1 MLYYSIYAL
10 AAGFILDLII
20 GDPRWLYH
28 PVCVIGN
35 LIALL
40 EKILRKIFPKT
51 DKGELVAGTVEVI
64 LVCLFSGGIPF
75 LILHFLYG
83 ISAWAGLALE
93 TFWCYQL
100 LATKSLKTE
109 SMKVYDRL
117 KNGTLDEARYAVSMI
132 VGRDTQSL
140 TKEGI
145 IKAAVE
151 TVAENSSDG
160 VVAPLIYM
168 LIFGPVGG
176 VVYKAVNTMD
186 SMIGY
191 VEEKYFYIGK
201 FAAKLDDVLNYIP
214 ARISGILVI
223 ISAFILRYDYKNA
236 FRIFKRDRK
245 KHASP
250 NSAQT
255 ESAMAGALGVQLAG
269 DATYFGVVH
278 KKPYIGDKKREIEN
292 EDIKRANDIM
302 YTMTIICLVVGFVI
316 RSVVM
321 WLK

>member
-1 MLYYSIYAL
+1 MDILL
-10 AAGFILDLII
+10 GFILDTII
-20 GDPRWLYH
+20 GDPYKLPHPIRW
-28 PVCVIGN
+28 IGSF
-35 LIALL
+35 ISIL
-40 EKILRKIFPKT
+40 EKLCRKIAKSNT
-51 DKGELVAGTVEVI
+51 MLMILGAI
-64 LVCLFSGGIPF
+64 LVFIVIFVSGGITLLVLKLASF
-75 LILHFLYG
+75 NKYAYLIVSSVICYYML
-83 ISAWAGLALE
+83 AG
-93 TFWCYQL
+93 
-100 LATKSLKTE
+100 KSLKTE
-109 SMKVYDRL
+109 SMKVYKAFENNDTE
-117 KNGTLDEARYAVSMI
+117 GARKAVSMI

-236 FRIFKRDRK
+236 FRIFKRDRR

-269 DATYFGVVH
+269 DATYFDVVH

-302 YTMTIICLVVGFVI
+302 YTMTIICLVVGLVI

>member
-1 MLYYSIYAL
+1 MDILL
-10 AAGFILDLII
+10 GFILDTII
-20 GDPRWLYH
+20 GDPYKLPHPIRW
-28 PVCVIGN
+28 IGSF
-35 LIALL
+35 ISIL
-40 EKILRKIFPKT
+40 EKLCRKIARKNT
-51 DKGELVAGTVEVI
+51 MLMILGAILAIVVI
-64 LVCLFSGGIPF
+64 SVSGGITLLVLKLSSF
-75 LILHFLYG
+75 NKYAYTTV
-83 ISAWAGLALE
+83 SAVICYYMLAG
-93 TFWCYQL
+93 
-100 LATKSLKTE
+100 KSLKTE
-109 SMKVYDRL
+109 SMKVYKAFENNDTE
-117 KNGTLDEARYAVSMI
+117 GARKAVSMI

-160 VVAPLIYM
+160 VIAPLIYM

-201 FAAKLDDVLNYIP
+201 FAAKLDDVLNYRP
-214 ARISGILVI
+214 ARVSGILVI
-223 ISAFILRYDYKNA
+223 ISAFVLRYDYKNA
-236 FRIFKRDRK
+236 FRIFKRDRR

-269 DATYFGVVH
+269 DATCFGVVH
-278 KKPYIGDKKREIEN
+278 KKPYIGDKNKEIKN
-292 EDIKRANDIM
+292 EHIKRANDIM
-302 YTMTIICLVVGFVI
+302 YTMTIICLIVGLVI
-316 RSVVM
+316 RSVIM

>member
-1 MLYYSIYAL
+1 MDILL
-10 AAGFILDLII
+10 GFILDTII
-20 GDPRWLYH
+20 GDPYKLPHPIRW
-28 PVCVIGN
+28 IGSF
-35 LIALL
+35 ISIL
-40 EKILRKIFPKT
+40 EKLCRKIAKSNT
-51 DKGELVAGTVEVI
+51 MLMILGAI
-64 LVCLFSGGIPF
+64 LVFIVVFVSGGITLLVLKLASF
-75 LILHFLYG
+75 NKYAYLIVSSVICYYML
-83 ISAWAGLALE
+83 AG
-93 TFWCYQL
+93 
-100 LATKSLKTE
+100 KSLKTE
-109 SMKVYDRL
+109 SMKVYKAFENKDTE
-117 KNGTLDEARYAVSMI
+117 GARKAVSMI

-168 LIFGPVGG
+168 LIFGPVGV
-176 VVYKAVNTMD
+176 VVYKAINTMD

-236 FRIFKRDRK
+236 FRIFKRDRR

-302 YTMTIICLVVGFVI
+302 YTMTIICLVVGLVI

>member
-1 MLYYSIYAL
+1 MDILL
-10 AAGFILDLII
+10 GFILDTII
-20 GDPRWLYH
+20 GDPYKLPHPIRW
-28 PVCVIGN
+28 IGSF
-35 LIALL
+35 ISIL
-40 EKILRKIFPKT
+40 EKLCRKIAKSNT
-51 DKGELVAGTVEVI
+51 MLMILGAI
-64 LVCLFSGGIPF
+64 LVFIVVFVSGGITLLVLKLASF
-75 LILHFLYG
+75 NKYAYLIVSSVICYYML
-83 ISAWAGLALE
+83 AG
-93 TFWCYQL
+93 
-100 LATKSLKTE
+100 KSLKTE
-109 SMKVYDRL
+109 SMKVYKAFENNDTE
-117 KNGTLDEARYAVSMI
+117 GARKAVSMI

-223 ISAFILRYDYKNA
+223 ISAFILRYNYKNA
-236 FRIFKRDRK
+236 FRIFKRDRR

-302 YTMTIICLVVGFVI
+302 YTMTIICLVVGLVI

>member
-1 MLYYSIYAL
+1 MDILL
-10 AAGFILDLII
+10 GFILDTII
-20 GDPRWLYH
+20 GDPYKLPHPIRW
-28 PVCVIGN
+28 IGSF
-35 LIALL
+35 ISIL
-40 EKILRKIFPKT
+40 EKLCRKNTKSNTMLMIL
-51 DKGELVAGTVEVI
+51 GAI
-64 LVCLFSGGIPF
+64 LVFIVVFVSGGITLLVLKLASF
-75 LILHFLYG
+75 NKYAYLIVSSVICYYML
-83 ISAWAGLALE
+83 AG
-93 TFWCYQL
+93 
-100 LATKSLKTE
+100 KSLKTE
-109 SMKVYDRL
+109 SMKVYKAFENNDTE
-117 KNGTLDEARYAVSMI
+117 GARKAVSMI

>member
-1 MLYYSIYAL
+1 MDILL
-10 AAGFILDLII
+10 GFILDTII
-20 GDPRWLYH
+20 GDPYKLPHPIRW
-28 PVCVIGN
+28 IGSF
-35 LIALL
+35 ISIL
-40 EKILRKIFPKT
+40 EKLCRKIAKSNT
-51 DKGELVAGTVEVI
+51 MLMILGAI
-64 LVCLFSGGIPF
+64 LVFIVVFVSGGITLLVLKLASF
-75 LILHFLYG
+75 NKYAYLIVSSVICYYML
-83 ISAWAGLALE
+83 AG
-93 TFWCYQL
+93 
-100 LATKSLKTE
+100 KSLKTE
-109 SMKVYDRL
+109 SMKVYKAFENNDTE
-117 KNGTLDEARYAVSMI
+117 GARKAVSMI

-191 VEEKYFYIGK
+191 VEEKYLYIGK

-236 FRIFKRDRK
+236 FRIFKRDRR

-302 YTMTIICLVVGFVI
+302 YTMTIICLVVGLVI

>member
-1 MLYYSIYAL
+1 MDILL
-10 AAGFILDLII
+10 GFILDTII
-20 GDPRWLYH
+20 GDPYKLPHPIRW
-28 PVCVIGN
+28 IGSF
-35 LIALL
+35 ISIL
-40 EKILRKIFPKT
+40 EKLCRKIAKSNT
-51 DKGELVAGTVEVI
+51 MLMILGAI
-64 LVCLFSGGIPF
+64 LVFIVVFVSGGITLLVLKLASF
-75 LILHFLYG
+75 NKYAYLIVSSVICYYML
-83 ISAWAGLALE
+83 AG
-93 TFWCYQL
+93 
-100 LATKSLKTE
+100 KSLKTE
-109 SMKVYDRL
+109 SMKVYKAFENNDTE
-117 KNGTLDEARYAVSMI
+117 GARKAVSMI

-223 ISAFILRYDYKNA
+223 ISAFI
-236 FRIFKRDRK
+236 
-245 KHASP
+245 
-250 NSAQT
+250 
-255 ESAMAGALGVQLAG
+255 
-269 DATYFGVVH
+269 
-278 KKPYIGDKKREIEN
+278 
-292 EDIKRANDIM
+292 
-302 YTMTIICLVVGFVI
+302 
-316 RSVVM
+316 
-321 WLK
+321 

>member
-1 MLYYSIYAL
+1 MDILL
-10 AAGFILDLII
+10 GFILDTII
-20 GDPRWLYH
+20 GDPYKLPHPIRW
-28 PVCVIGN
+28 IGSF
-35 LIALL
+35 ISIL
-40 EKILRKIFPKT
+40 EKLCRKIAKSNT
-51 DKGELVAGTVEVI
+51 MLMILGSI
-64 LVCLFSGGIPF
+64 LVFIVVFVSGGITLLVLKLASF
-75 LILHFLYG
+75 NKYAYLIVSSVICYYML
-83 ISAWAGLALE
+83 AG
-93 TFWCYQL
+93 
-100 LATKSLKTE
+100 KSLKTE
-109 SMKVYDRL
+109 SMKVYKAFENNDTE
-117 KNGTLDEARYAVSMI
+117 GARKAVSMI

-236 FRIFKRDRK
+236 FRIFKRDRR

-302 YTMTIICLVVGFVI
+302 YTMTIICLVVGLVI

>member
-1 MLYYSIYAL
+1 MDILL
-10 AAGFILDLII
+10 GFILDTII
-20 GDPRWLYH
+20 GDPYKLPHPIRW
-28 PVCVIGN
+28 IGSF
-35 LIALL
+35 ISIL
-40 EKILRKIFPKT
+40 EKLCRKIAKSNT
-51 DKGELVAGTVEVI
+51 MLMILGAI
-64 LVCLFSGGIPF
+64 LVFIVIFVSGGITLLVLKLASF
-75 LILHFLYG
+75 NKYAYLIVSSVICYYML
-83 ISAWAGLALE
+83 AG
-93 TFWCYQL
+93 
-100 LATKSLKTE
+100 KSLKTE
-109 SMKVYDRL
+109 SMKVYKAFENKDTE
-117 KNGTLDEARYAVSMI
+117 GARKAVSMI

-176 VVYKAVNTMD
+176 VVYKAINTMD

-236 FRIFKRDRK
+236 FMIFKRDRR

-302 YTMTIICLVVGFVI
+302 YTMTIICLVVGLLI
-316 RSVVM
+316 RSVIL
-321 WLK
+321 WQR

>member
-1 MLYYSIYAL
+1 M
-10 AAGFILDLII
+10 GFILDTII
-20 GDPRWLYH
+20 GDPYKLPHPIRW
-28 PVCVIGN
+28 IGSF
-35 LIALL
+35 ISIL
-40 EKILRKIFPKT
+40 EKLCRKIAKSNT
-51 DKGELVAGTVEVI
+51 MLMILGAI
-64 LVCLFSGGIPF
+64 LVFIVVFVSGGITLLVLKLASF
-75 LILHFLYG
+75 NKYAYLIVSSVICYYML
-83 ISAWAGLALE
+83 AG
-93 TFWCYQL
+93 
-100 LATKSLKTE
+100 KSLKTE
-109 SMKVYDRL
+109 SMKVYKAFENNDTE
-117 KNGTLDEARYAVSMI
+117 GARKAVSMI

>member
-1 MLYYSIYAL
+1 MDILLGI
-10 AAGFILDLII
+10 ILDTII
-20 GDPRWLYH
+20 GDPYKLPHPIRW
-28 PVCVIGN
+28 IGSF
-35 LIALL
+35 ISIL
-40 EKILRKIFPKT
+40 EKLCRKIAKSNT
-51 DKGELVAGTVEVI
+51 MLMILGAI
-64 LVCLFSGGIPF
+64 LVFIVVFVSGGITLLVLKLASF
-75 LILHFLYG
+75 NKYAYLIVSSVICYYML
-83 ISAWAGLALE
+83 AG
-93 TFWCYQL
+93 
-100 LATKSLKTE
+100 KSLKTE
-109 SMKVYDRL
+109 SMKVYKAFENNDTE
-117 KNGTLDEARYAVSMI
+117 GARKAVSMI

-236 FRIFKRDRK
+236 FRIFKRDRR

-302 YTMTIICLVVGFVI
+302 YTMTIICLVVGLVI

>member
-1 MLYYSIYAL
+1 M
-10 AAGFILDLII
+10 GFILDTII
-20 GDPRWLYH
+20 GDPYKLPHPIRW
-28 PVCVIGN
+28 IGSF
-35 LIALL
+35 ISIL
-40 EKILRKIFPKT
+40 EKLCRKIAKSNT
-51 DKGELVAGTVEVI
+51 MLMILGAI
-64 LVCLFSGGIPF
+64 LVFIVIFVSGGITLLVLKLASF
-75 LILHFLYG
+75 NKYAYLIVSSVICYYML
-83 ISAWAGLALE
+83 AG
-93 TFWCYQL
+93 
-100 LATKSLKTE
+100 KSLKTE
-109 SMKVYDRL
+109 SMKVYKAFENNDTE
-117 KNGTLDEARYAVSMI
+117 GARKAVSMI

-176 VVYKAVNTMD
+176 VVYKAINTMD

-236 FRIFKRDRK
+236 FRIFKRDRR

-302 YTMTIICLVVGFVI
+302 YTMTIICLVVGLVI

>member
-1 MLYYSIYAL
+1 M
-10 AAGFILDLII
+10 GFILDTII
-20 GDPRWLYH
+20 GDPYKLPHPIRW
-28 PVCVIGN
+28 IGSF
-35 LIALL
+35 ISIL
-40 EKILRKIFPKT
+40 EKLCRKIAKSNT
-51 DKGELVAGTVEVI
+51 MLMILGAI
-64 LVCLFSGGIPF
+64 LVFIVVFVSGGITLLVLKLASF
-75 LILHFLYG
+75 NKYAYLIVSSVICYYML
-83 ISAWAGLALE
+83 AG
-93 TFWCYQL
+93 
-100 LATKSLKTE
+100 KSLKTE
-109 SMKVYDRL
+109 SMKVYKAFENNDTE
-117 KNGTLDEARYAVSMI
+117 GARKAVSMI

-236 FRIFKRDRK
+236 FRIFKRDRR

-302 YTMTIICLVVGFVI
+302 YTMTIICLVVGLVI

-321 WLK
+321 WLKQ

>member
-1 MLYYSIYAL
+1 MDILL
-10 AAGFILDLII
+10 GFILDTII
-20 GDPRWLYH
+20 GDPYKLPHPIRW
-28 PVCVIGN
+28 IGSF
-35 LIALL
+35 ISIL
-40 EKILRKIFPKT
+40 EKLCRKIAKSNT
-51 DKGELVAGTVEVI
+51 MLMILGAI
-64 LVCLFSGGIPF
+64 LVFIVGFVSGGITLLVLKLASF
-75 LILHFLYG
+75 NKYAYLIVSSVICYYML
-83 ISAWAGLALE
+83 AG
-93 TFWCYQL
+93 
-100 LATKSLKTE
+100 KSLKTE
-109 SMKVYDRL
+109 SMKVYKAFENNDTE
-117 KNGTLDEARYAVSMI
+117 GARKAVSMI

-236 FRIFKRDRK
+236 FRIFKRDRR

-302 YTMTIICLVVGFVI
+302 YTMTIICLVVGLVI

>member
-1 MLYYSIYAL
+1 MDILL
-10 AAGFILDLII
+10 GFILDTII
-20 GDPRWLYH
+20 GDPYKLPHPIRW
-28 PVCVIGN
+28 IGSF
-35 LIALL
+35 ISIL
-40 EKILRKIFPKT
+40 EKLCRKIAKSNT
-51 DKGELVAGTVEVI
+51 MLMILGAI
-64 LVCLFSGGIPF
+64 LVFIVVFVSGGITLLVLKLASF
-75 LILHFLYG
+75 NKYAYTIVSSVICYYML
-83 ISAWAGLALE
+83 AG
-93 TFWCYQL
+93 
-100 LATKSLKTE
+100 KSLKTE
-109 SMKVYDRL
+109 SMKVYKAFENKDTE
-117 KNGTLDEARYAVSMI
+117 GARKAVSMI

-160 VVAPLIYM
+160 VVAPLIYI

-236 FRIFKRDRK
+236 FMIFKRDRR

-302 YTMTIICLVVGFVI
+302 YTMTIICLVVGLVI

>member
-1 MLYYSIYAL
+1 MDILL
-10 AAGFILDLII
+10 GFILDTII
-20 GDPRWLYH
+20 GDPYKLPHPIRW
-28 PVCVIGN
+28 IGSF
-35 LIALL
+35 ISIL
-40 EKILRKIFPKT
+40 EKLCRKIAKSNT
-51 DKGELVAGTVEVI
+51 MLMILGAI
-64 LVCLFSGGIPF
+64 LVFIVVFVSGGITLLVLKLASF
-75 LILHFLYG
+75 NKYAYLIVSSVICYYML
-83 ISAWAGLALE
+83 AG
-93 TFWCYQL
+93 
-100 LATKSLKTE
+100 KSLKTE
-109 SMKVYDRL
+109 SMKVYKAFENNDTE
-117 KNGTLDEARYAVSMI
+117 GARKAVSMI

-278 KKPYIGDKKREIEN
+278 KNPYIGDKKREIEN

>member
-1 MLYYSIYAL
+1 MIY
-10 AAGFILDLII
+10 F
-20 GDPRWLYH
+20 
-28 PVCVIGN
+28 C
-35 LIALL
+35 
-40 EKILRKIFPKT
+40 
-51 DKGELVAGTVEVI
+51 
-64 LVCLFSGGIPF
+64 
-75 LILHFLYG
+75 
-83 ISAWAGLALE
+83 ISAKALKIEGLKVIKYLIKDDIKGARK
-93 TFWCYQL
+93 QL
-100 LATKSLKTE
+100 S
-109 SMKVYDRL
+109 Y
-117 KNGTLDEARYAVSMI
+117 I
-132 VGRDTQSL
+132 VGRDTENL
-140 TKEGI
+140 DKEAI
-145 IKAAVE
+145 LKAVIE
-151 TVAENSSDG
+151 TVAENMSDG
-160 VVAPLIYM
+160 VIAPFFYAGLGGAPLAF
-168 LIFGPVGG
+168 L
-176 VVYKAVNTMD
+176 YKAVNTMD

-236 FRIFKRDRK
+236 FMIFKRDRR

-302 YTMTIICLVVGFVI
+302 YTMTIICLVVGLVI

>member
-1 MLYYSIYAL
+1 MDILL
-10 AAGFILDLII
+10 GFILDTII
-20 GDPRWLYH
+20 GDPYKLPHPIRW
-28 PVCVIGN
+28 IGSF
-35 LIALL
+35 ISIL
-40 EKILRKIFPKT
+40 EKLCRKIAKSNT
-51 DKGELVAGTVEVI
+51 MLMILGAI
-64 LVCLFSGGIPF
+64 LVFIVVFVSGGITLLVLKLASF
-75 LILHFLYG
+75 NKYAYLIVSSVICYYML
-83 ISAWAGLALE
+83 AG
-93 TFWCYQL
+93 
-100 LATKSLKTE
+100 KSLKTE
-109 SMKVYDRL
+109 SMKVYKAFENNDTE
-117 KNGTLDEARYAVSMI
+117 GARKAVSMI

-160 VVAPLIYM
+160 AVAPLIYM

-236 FRIFKRDRK
+236 FRIFKRDRR

-302 YTMTIICLVVGFVI
+302 YTMTIICLVVGLVI

>member
-1 MLYYSIYAL
+1 MDILL
-10 AAGFILDLII
+10 GFILDTII
-20 GDPRWLYH
+20 GDPYKLPHPIRW
-28 PVCVIGN
+28 IGSF
-35 LIALL
+35 ISIL
-40 EKILRKIFPKT
+40 EKLCRKIARNNT
-51 DKGELVAGTVEVI
+51 MLMILGAILAIVVI
-64 LVCLFSGGIPF
+64 SVSGGITLLVLKLSSF
-75 LILHFLYG
+75 NKYAYML
-83 ISAWAGLALE
+83 AG
-93 TFWCYQL
+93 
-100 LATKSLKTE
+100 KSLKTE
-109 SMKVYDRL
+109 SMKVYKAFENNDTE
-117 KNGTLDEARYAVSMI
+117 GARKAVSMI

-160 VVAPLIYM
+160 VIAPLIYM

-214 ARISGILVI
+214 ARVSGILVI
-223 ISAFILRYDYKNA
+223 ISAFVLRYDYKNA
-236 FRIFKRDRK
+236 FRIFKRDRR

-278 KKPYIGDKKREIEN
+278 KKPYIGDKNREIEN

-302 YTMTIICLVVGFVI
+302 YTMTIICLIVGLVI
-316 RSVVM
+316 RSVIM

>member
-1 MLYYSIYAL
+1 MDILL
-10 AAGFILDLII
+10 GFILDTII
-20 GDPRWLYH
+20 GDPYKLPHPIRW
-28 PVCVIGN
+28 IGSF
-35 LIALL
+35 ISIL
-40 EKILRKIFPKT
+40 EKLCRKIAKSNT
-51 DKGELVAGTVEVI
+51 MLMILGAI
-64 LVCLFSGGIPF
+64 LVFIVVFVSGGITLLVLKLASF
-75 LILHFLYG
+75 NKYAYLIVSSVICYYML
-83 ISAWAGLALE
+83 AG
-93 TFWCYQL
+93 
-100 LATKSLKTE
+100 KSLKTE
-109 SMKVYDRL
+109 SMKVYKAFENNDTE
-117 KNGTLDEARYAVSMI
+117 GARKAVSMI

-236 FRIFKRDRK
+236 FRIFKRYRR

-302 YTMTIICLVVGFVI
+302 YTMTIICLVVGLVI

>member
-1 MLYYSIYAL
+1 M
-10 AAGFILDLII
+10 GFILDTII
-20 GDPRWLYH
+20 GDPYKLPHPIRW
-28 PVCVIGN
+28 IGSF
-35 LIALL
+35 ISIL
-40 EKILRKIFPKT
+40 EKLCRKIAKSNT
-51 DKGELVAGTVEVI
+51 MLMILGAI
-64 LVCLFSGGIPF
+64 LVFIVVFVSGGITLLVLKLASF
-75 LILHFLYG
+75 NKYAYLIVSSVICYYML
-83 ISAWAGLALE
+83 AG
-93 TFWCYQL
+93 
-100 LATKSLKTE
+100 KSLKTE
-109 SMKVYDRL
+109 SMKVYKAFENNDTE
-117 KNGTLDEARYAVSMI
+117 GARKAVSMI

-236 FRIFKRDRK
+236 FRIFKRDRR

-302 YTMTIICLVVGFVI
+302 YTMTIICLVVGLVI

>member
-1 MLYYSIYAL
+1 MDILL
-10 AAGFILDLII
+10 GFILDTII
-20 GDPRWLYH
+20 GDPYKLPHPIRW
-28 PVCVIGN
+28 IGSF
-35 LIALL
+35 ISIL
-40 EKILRKIFPKT
+40 EKLCRKIAKSNT
-51 DKGELVAGTVEVI
+51 MLMILGAI
-64 LVCLFSGGIPF
+64 LVFIVVFVSGGITLLVLKLASF
-75 LILHFLYG
+75 NKYAYLIVSSVICYYML
-83 ISAWAGLALE
+83 AG
-93 TFWCYQL
+93 
-100 LATKSLKTE
+100 KSLKTE
-109 SMKVYDRL
+109 SMKVYKAFENNDTE
-117 KNGTLDEARYAVSMI
+117 GARKAVSMI

-255 ESAMAGALGVQLAG
+255 ESAMAGALGVQFAG

>member
-1 MLYYSIYAL
+1 MDILL
-10 AAGFILDLII
+10 GFILDTII
-20 GDPRWLYH
+20 GDPYKLPHPIRW
-28 PVCVIGN
+28 IGSF
-35 LIALL
+35 ISIL
-40 EKILRKIFPKT
+40 EKLCRKIAKSNT
-51 DKGELVAGTVEVI
+51 MLMILGAI
-64 LVCLFSGGIPF
+64 LVFIVVFVSGGITLLVLKLSSF
-75 LILHFLYG
+75 NKYAYTTV
-83 ISAWAGLALE
+83 SAIICYYMLAG
-93 TFWCYQL
+93 
-100 LATKSLKTE
+100 KSLKTE
-109 SMKVYDRL
+109 SMKVYKAFENNDTE
-117 KNGTLDEARYAVSMI
+117 GARKAVSMI

-160 VVAPLIYM
+160 VVAPLVYM

-236 FRIFKRDRK
+236 FMIFKRDRR

-302 YTMTIICLVVGFVI
+302 YTMTIICLVVGLVI

>member
-1 MLYYSIYAL
+1 MDILL
-10 AAGFILDLII
+10 GFILDTII
-20 GDPRWLYH
+20 GDPYKLPHPIRW
-28 PVCVIGN
+28 IGSF
-35 LIALL
+35 ISIL
-40 EKILRKIFPKT
+40 EKLCRKIARNNT
-51 DKGELVAGTVEVI
+51 MLMILGAILAIVVI
-64 LVCLFSGGIPF
+64 SVSGGITLLVLKLSSF
-75 LILHFLYG
+75 NKYAYTTV
-83 ISAWAGLALE
+83 SAIICYYMLAG
-93 TFWCYQL
+93 
-100 LATKSLKTE
+100 KSLKTE
-109 SMKVYDRL
+109 SMKVYKAFENNDTE
-117 KNGTLDEARYAVSMI
+117 GARKAVSMI

-160 VVAPLIYM
+160 VIAPLIYM

-236 FRIFKRDRK
+236 FMIFKRDRR

-302 YTMTIICLVVGFVI
+302 YTMTIICLIVGLVI
-316 RSVVM
+316 RSVIM

>member
-1 MLYYSIYAL
+1 MDILL
-10 AAGFILDLII
+10 GFILDTII
-20 GDPRWLYH
+20 GDPYKLPHPIRW
-28 PVCVIGN
+28 IGSF
-35 LIALL
+35 ISIL
-40 EKILRKIFPKT
+40 EKLCRKIAKSNT
-51 DKGELVAGTVEVI
+51 MLMILGAI
-64 LVCLFSGGIPF
+64 LVFIVVFVSGGITLLVLKLASF
-75 LILHFLYG
+75 NKYAYLIVSSVICYYML
-83 ISAWAGLALE
+83 AG
-93 TFWCYQL
+93 
-100 LATKSLKTE
+100 KSLKTE
-109 SMKVYDRL
+109 SMKVYKAFENNDTE
-117 KNGTLDEARYAVSMI
+117 GARKAVSMI

-250 NSAQT
+250 NSAKT

>member
-1 MLYYSIYAL
+1 MGFLLDTIICEAYKLPHPIRWIGSFISI
-10 AAGFILDLII
+10 
-20 GDPRWLYH
+20 
-28 PVCVIGN
+28 
-35 LIALL
+35 L
-40 EKILRKIFPKT
+40 EKLCRKIAKSNT
-51 DKGELVAGTVEVI
+51 MLMILGAI
-64 LVCLFSGGIPF
+64 LVFIVIFVSGGITLLVLKLASF
-75 LILHFLYG
+75 NKYAYLIVSSVICYYML
-83 ISAWAGLALE
+83 AG
-93 TFWCYQL
+93 
-100 LATKSLKTE
+100 KSLKTE
-109 SMKVYDRL
+109 SMKVYKAFENNDTE
-117 KNGTLDEARYAVSMI
+117 GARKAVSMI

-145 IKAAVE
+145 IKAAVD

-223 ISAFILRYDYKNA
+223 ISAFILRYNYKNA
-236 FRIFKRDRK
+236 FRIFKRDRR

-302 YTMTIICLVVGFVI
+302 YTMTIICLVVGLVI

>member
-1 MLYYSIYAL
+1 MDILL
-10 AAGFILDLII
+10 GFILDTII
-20 GDPRWLYH
+20 GDPYKLPHPIRW
-28 PVCVIGN
+28 IGSF
-35 LIALL
+35 ISIL
-40 EKILRKIFPKT
+40 EKLCRKIAKSNT
-51 DKGELVAGTVEVI
+51 MLMILGAI
-64 LVCLFSGGIPF
+64 LVFIVVFVSGGITLLVLKLASF
-75 LILHFLYG
+75 NKYAYLIVSSVICYYML
-83 ISAWAGLALE
+83 AG
-93 TFWCYQL
+93 
-100 LATKSLKTE
+100 KSLKTE
-109 SMKVYDRL
+109 SMKVYKAFENNDTE
-117 KNGTLDEARYAVSMI
+117 GARKAVSMI

-186 SMIGY
+186 SMFGY
-191 VEEKYFYIGK
+191 KNEKYIEFGY
-201 FAAKLDDVLNYIP
+201 FPAKLDDVFNYIP

-236 FRIFKRDRK
+236 FRIFKRDRR

-302 YTMTIICLVVGFVI
+302 YTMTIICLVVGLVI

>member
-1 MLYYSIYAL
+1 MDILL
-10 AAGFILDLII
+10 GFILDTII
-20 GDPRWLYH
+20 GDPYKLPHPIRW
-28 PVCVIGN
+28 IGSF
-35 LIALL
+35 ISIL
-40 EKILRKIFPKT
+40 EKLCRKIARKNT
-51 DKGELVAGTVEVI
+51 MLMILGAILAIVVI
-64 LVCLFSGGIPF
+64 SVSGGITLLVLKLSSF
-75 LILHFLYG
+75 NKYAYTTV
-83 ISAWAGLALE
+83 SAVICYYMLAG
-93 TFWCYQL
+93 
-100 LATKSLKTE
+100 KSLKTE
-109 SMKVYDRL
+109 SMKVYKAFENNDTE
-117 KNGTLDEARYAVSMI
+117 GARKAVSMI

-145 IKAAVE
+145 IKAVE

-160 VVAPLIYM
+160 VIAPLIYM

-214 ARISGILVI
+214 ARVSGILVI
-223 ISAFILRYDYKNA
+223 ISAFVLRYDYKNA
-236 FRIFKRDRK
+236 FRIFKRDRR

-278 KKPYIGDKKREIEN
+278 KKPYIGDKNREIEN

-302 YTMTIICLVVGFVI
+302 YTMTIICLIVGLVI
-316 RSVVM
+316 RSVIM

>member
-1 MLYYSIYAL
+1 MDILL
-10 AAGFILDLII
+10 GFILDTII
-20 GDPRWLYH
+20 GDPYKLPHPIRW
-28 PVCVIGN
+28 IGSF
-35 LIALL
+35 ISIL
-40 EKILRKIFPKT
+40 EKLCRKIAKSNT
-51 DKGELVAGTVEVI
+51 MLMILGAI
-64 LVCLFSGGIPF
+64 LVFIVVFVSGGITLLVLKLASF
-75 LILHFLYG
+75 NKYAYLIVSSVICYYML
-83 ISAWAGLALE
+83 AG
-93 TFWCYQL
+93 
-100 LATKSLKTE
+100 KSLKTE
-109 SMKVYDRL
+109 SMKVYKAFENNDTE
-117 KNGTLDEARYAVSMI
+117 GARKAVSMI

-236 FRIFKRDRK
+236 FMIFKRDRR

-302 YTMTIICLVVGFVI
+302 YTMTIICLVVGLVI
-316 RSVVM
+316 RRVVM

>member
-1 MLYYSIYAL
+1 MDILL
-10 AAGFILDLII
+10 GFILDTII
-20 GDPRWLYH
+20 GDPYKLPHPIRW
-28 PVCVIGN
+28 IGSF
-35 LIALL
+35 ISIL
-40 EKILRKIFPKT
+40 EKLCRKIAKSNT
-51 DKGELVAGTVEVI
+51 MLMILGAI
-64 LVCLFSGGIPF
+64 LVFIVVFVSGGITLLVLKLASF
-75 LILHFLYG
+75 NKYAYLIVSSVICYYML
-83 ISAWAGLALE
+83 AG
-93 TFWCYQL
+93 
-100 LATKSLKTE
+100 KSLKTE
-109 SMKVYDRL
+109 SMKVYKAFENNDTE
-117 KNGTLDEARYAVSMI
+117 GARKAVSMI

-269 DATYFGVVH
+269 DATYFGVGH

>member
-1 MLYYSIYAL
+1 M
-10 AAGFILDLII
+10 GFILDTII
-20 GDPRWLYH
+20 GDPYKLPHPIRW
-28 PVCVIGN
+28 IGSF
-35 LIALL
+35 ISIL
-40 EKILRKIFPKT
+40 EKLCRKIAKSNT
-51 DKGELVAGTVEVI
+51 MLMILGAI
-64 LVCLFSGGIPF
+64 LVFIVVFVSGGITLLVLKLASF
-75 LILHFLYG
+75 NKYAYLIVSSVICYYML
-83 ISAWAGLALE
+83 AG
-93 TFWCYQL
+93 
-100 LATKSLKTE
+100 KSLKTE
-109 SMKVYDRL
+109 SMKVYKAFENNDTE
-117 KNGTLDEARYAVSMI
+117 GARKAVSMI

-223 ISAFILRYDYKNA
+223 ISAFILRYDYKND
-236 FRIFKRDRK
+236 FMIFKRDRR

-302 YTMTIICLVVGFVI
+302 YTMTIICLVVGLVI

>member
-1 MLYYSIYAL
+1 MDILL
-10 AAGFILDLII
+10 GFILDTII
-20 GDPRWLYH
+20 GDPYKLPHPIRW
-28 PVCVIGN
+28 IGSF
-35 LIALL
+35 ISIL
-40 EKILRKIFPKT
+40 EKLCRKIAKSNTMLMIP
-51 DKGELVAGTVEVI
+51 GAI
-64 LVCLFSGGIPF
+64 LVFIVVFVSGGITLLVLKLASF
-75 LILHFLYG
+75 NKYAYLIVSSVICYYML
-83 ISAWAGLALE
+83 AG
-93 TFWCYQL
+93 
-100 LATKSLKTE
+100 KSLKTE
-109 SMKVYDRL
+109 SMKVYKAFENNDTE
-117 KNGTLDEARYAVSMI
+117 GARKAVSMI

-160 VVAPLIYM
+160 VVAPLVYM

-236 FRIFKRDRK
+236 FMIFKRDRR

-302 YTMTIICLVVGFVI
+302 YTMTIICLVVGLVI

>member
-1 MLYYSIYAL
+1 MDILL
-10 AAGFILDLII
+10 GFILDTII
-20 GDPRWLYH
+20 GDPYKLPHPIRW
-28 PVCVIGN
+28 IGSF
-35 LIALL
+35 ISIL
-40 EKILRKIFPKT
+40 EKLCRKIAKSNT
-51 DKGELVAGTVEVI
+51 MLMILGAI
-64 LVCLFSGGIPF
+64 LVFIVVFVSGGITLLVLKLASF
-75 LILHFLYG
+75 NKYAYLIVSSVICYYML
-83 ISAWAGLALE
+83 AG
-93 TFWCYQL
+93 
-100 LATKSLKTE
+100 KSLKTE
-109 SMKVYDRL
+109 SMKVYKAFENNDTE
-117 KNGTLDEARYAVSMI
+117 GARKAVSMI

-269 DATYFGVVH
+269 DATSFGVVH

>member
-1 MLYYSIYAL
+1 MDILL
-10 AAGFILDLII
+10 GFILDTII
-20 GDPRWLYH
+20 GDPYKLPHPIRW
-28 PVCVIGN
+28 IGSF
-35 LIALL
+35 ISIL
-40 EKILRKIFPKT
+40 EKLCRKIAKSNT
-51 DKGELVAGTVEVI
+51 MLMILGAI
-64 LVCLFSGGIPF
+64 LVFIVVFVSGGITLLVLKLASF
-75 LILHFLYG
+75 NKYAYLIVSSVICYYML
-83 ISAWAGLALE
+83 AG
-93 TFWCYQL
+93 
-100 LATKSLKTE
+100 KSLKTE
-109 SMKVYDRL
+109 SMKVYKAFENNDTE
-117 KNGTLDEARYAVSMI
+117 GARKAVSMI

-236 FRIFKRDRK
+236 FRIFKRDRR

-302 YTMTIICLVVGFVI
+302 YTMTIICLIVGLVI
-316 RSVVM
+316 RSVIM

>member
-1 MLYYSIYAL
+1 MDILL
-10 AAGFILDLII
+10 GFILDTII
-20 GDPRWLYH
+20 GDPYKLPHPIRW
-28 PVCVIGN
+28 IGSF
-35 LIALL
+35 ISIL
-40 EKILRKIFPKT
+40 EKLCRKIAKSDT
-51 DKGELVAGTVEVI
+51 MLMILGAI
-64 LVCLFSGGIPF
+64 LVFIVVFVSGGITLLVLKLASF
-75 LILHFLYG
+75 NKYAYLIVSSVICYYML
-83 ISAWAGLALE
+83 AG
-93 TFWCYQL
+93 
-100 LATKSLKTE
+100 KSLKTE
-109 SMKVYDRL
+109 SMKVYKAFENNDTE
-117 KNGTLDEARYAVSMI
+117 GARKAVSMI